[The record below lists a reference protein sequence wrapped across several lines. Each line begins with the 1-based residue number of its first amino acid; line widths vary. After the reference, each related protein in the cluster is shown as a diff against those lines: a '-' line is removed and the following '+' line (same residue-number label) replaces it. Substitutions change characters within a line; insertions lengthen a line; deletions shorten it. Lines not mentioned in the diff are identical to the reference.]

1 MFRLK
6 DGWKAAKLSL
16 RSGESETAMNKKSPA
31 YPFKYGPVKKNKKK
45 VAEKKRLKNAL
56 VALFSLAAV
65 FCSWWCL
72 FGVLHLRAAWLF
84 VLFLLSWR
92 GCGWWWC
99 YPESTISPAPPLN
112 HPPSAI
118 ASGSFVLTSS
128 IAVAC
133 TRLHLF
139 NAASALGHTAYACSA
154 KFHTRNFSVAKAK
167 KGEKEH

>member
-1 MFRLK
+1 
-6 DGWKAAKLSL
+6 
-16 RSGESETAMNKKSPA
+16 
-31 YPFKYGPVKKNKKK
+31 
-45 VAEKKRLKNAL
+45 L

-99 YPESTISPAPPLN
+99 YPEYTISTPPLN

-167 KGEKEH
+167 KGEKNIESAQNKHFHQFTNSLCLKIAAGFFED